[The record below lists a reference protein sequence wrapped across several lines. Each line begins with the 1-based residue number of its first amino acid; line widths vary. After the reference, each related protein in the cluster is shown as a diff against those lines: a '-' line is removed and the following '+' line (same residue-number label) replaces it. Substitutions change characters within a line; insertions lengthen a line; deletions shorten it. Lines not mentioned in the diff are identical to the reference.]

1 VYARQVMF
9 VLEITQ
15 TDAAD
20 AARRLRRLGDL
31 TFLDSAMAHPS
42 LGRYSLIAADPFA
55 VFRVEDGAATWNGAT
70 VHAHPLA
77 ALKQTMQA
85 FREDPDPALPPF
97 QGGAAGFFSYDFG
110 RLLERLPTP
119 ARRQPGV
126 PQALMRFYDVVLAF
140 DHLEHRTVLMS
151 TGHPETDPVR
161 RTRRARDR
169 AEQVL
174 EALSTTAEPVDSEPH
189 APLEFR
195 SSMDRGA
202 FERAVARVV
211 EYVLAGDV
219 FQANIARR
227 IAARLPRDFDRFAFY
242 QRLRRENPAPFAA
255 WLDCGDLSVA
265 SSSPERFVQ
274 VRDGRV
280 EARPIKGTIARSAD
294 PLEDERLAAALLASE
309 KDRAENV
316 MIVDL
321 LRNDLSRVCRP
332 HSVNVP
338 VLNGLESYASVH
350 HLVSVVEGILADGRD
365 VADLIGAAFP
375 GGSITG
381 APKIRA
387 MEIISE
393 IEGIERGVYCGSIGY
408 LGFEGSCDLNIAIRT
423 VTFVDGEA
431 VLHAGGGITALSDPS
446 AEYEETVVKAA
457 RILQAFSPSAA
468 AGARDRT
475 GDPIQARAGA

>member
-1 VYARQVMF
+1 MF
-9 VLEITQ
+9 VIETTQ

-20 AARRLRRLGDL
+20 AARRLRRLGHL

-42 LGRYSLIAADPFA
+42 LGRYSFIAVDPFA
-55 VFRVEDGAATWNGAT
+55 VFRVEDGVPTWNGGT
-70 VHAHPLA
+70 LNGHPLA
-77 ALKQTMQA
+77 VLKQKMQA
-85 FREDPDPALPPF
+85 FREAPDPGLPPF

-119 ARRQPGV
+119 GRRQTGV
-126 PQALMRFYDVVLAF
+126 PQALMRFYDVVLAI
-140 DHLEHRTVLMS
+140 DHLERRTVLMS
-151 TGHPETDPVR
+151 TGQPEVDPVR
-161 RTRRARDR
+161 RNRRARER
-169 AEQVL
+169 ADQVL
-174 EALSTTAEPVDSEPH
+174 EALSAEAAPVESVPH
-189 APLEFR
+189 VPMNFQ
-195 SSMDRGA
+195 SGMDRA
-202 FERAVARVV
+202 AYEQAVARVV

-227 IAARLPRDFDRFAFY
+227 MAAKLPEEFDRFAFY
-242 QRLRRENPAPFAA
+242 QRLRQENPAPFAA
-255 WLDCGDLSVA
+255 WLDCGNLSVA

-274 VRDGRV
+274 VREGRV

-294 PLEDERLAAALLASE
+294 RIEDDRLAAALLASE

-332 HSVNVP
+332 HSVDVP
-338 VLNGLESYASVH
+338 ILNGLESYASVH
-350 HLVSVVEGILADGRD
+350 HLVSVVEGRLAEGRD

-431 VLHAGGGITALSDPS
+431 VLHAGGGVTALSDPS

-457 RILQAFSPSAA
+457 RILQAFSPP
-468 AGARDRT
+468 GAPGGVLRN
-475 GDPIQARAGA
+475 GDHVRARVGA